1 MRPTLRALPLRSS
14 HVVAVPQADRV
25 EAEGKQA
32 LADVL
37 RGGRCSAL
45 RKGTMADLCRYWGY
59 RCDVFRSLSAQAPEG
74 DEAESDEEK
83 PLAPRHVRRRTA
95 PPAAAAPA
103 VLEQQRA
110 PTVMPPLAMRG
121 AEAWLQGCPLA
132 GSVLASPASVAAAPS
147 AAVEALRATIARVV
161 MPLLRC
167 ALQRHAGAETV
178 PELIRDSR
186 GLLNQH
192 MADRLADNELCIRMM
207 QQDVAVRCNRVGKA
221 QAAAG
226 AARSQPQQGG
236 AFFPPP
242 PPASEFTPAWA
253 MLRGSETMLLDSL
266 RTVGG
271 MMGRGL
277 SLQDGLQARLAAAA
291 PLTPAQRAWF
301 TDLTAYSEAALCA
314 FAHLEGAAAALQL
327 APWPQ
332 YLEAVVVTEETL
344 HQFSAGV
351 LSGLHR
357 RREWML
363 AAAAQGA
370 VAEGPSPAPMPGLR
384 EYMLAMPAR

>member
-1 MRPTLRALPLRSS
+1 MA
-14 HVVAVPQADRV
+14 QAERV

-59 RCDVFRSLSAQAPEG
+59 RCDVFRSLSASAPA
-74 DEAESDEEK
+74 DEAESEEEA

-95 PPAAAAPA
+95 PPQPP
-103 VLEQQRA
+103 EQRPPA
-110 PTVMPPLAMRG
+110 PTPPPLAMRG
-121 AEAWLQGCPLA
+121 AEAWLQGSPFA
-132 GSVLASPASVAAAPS
+132 GGVLASPASVAAAPS

-161 MPLLRC
+161 MPLLRS

-192 MADRLADNELCIRMM
+192 MADRLTDNELCIRMM
-207 QQDVAVRCNRVGKA
+207 QQDVTVRCNRVGKA

-226 AARSQPQQGG
+226 AARSQPQQAGV
-236 AFFPPP
+236 FFPPP
-242 PPASEFTPAWA
+242 PPASEYTPAWA
-253 MLRGSETMLLDSL
+253 MLRGSETMLLDSM

-277 SLQDGLQARLAAAA
+277 ALQDSLQSRLAATA
-291 PLTPAQRAWF
+291 PLTAAQRAWF
-301 TDLTAYSEAALCA
+301 SDLTAYCEAALCA

-327 APWPQ
+327 APWAQ
-332 YLEAVVVTEETL
+332 YLDAVVVTEETL
-344 HQFSAGV
+344 HQFSAGI
-351 LSGLHR
+351 LNGLHR

-370 VAEGPSPAPMPGLR
+370 VAEGASPAPMPGLR